1 MKTIKSSQ
9 LHLSFYIR
17 KERKNHSGHPIYMK
31 LSLAKER
38 KVWNTGIR
46 CSQQQW
52 DRFKIGGD
60 IPPELQHLFLEIT
73 RIENTAR
80 AYFQAFIEK
89 GYSFS
94 LVDLKDRLSG
104 KQLGWRTHFVSYSNQ
119 HLVELEALIG
129 LSHSRELLVKYR
141 RSIAYFQDF
150 LQMQFNRDDVLI
162 GRITKSHIKAYYRFL
177 RINKVNSH
185 NTAIKS
191 MQLCK
196 KVFTMAIEEG
206 IILKH
211 PFRGFSMRLKE
222 VQTTFLSLPEI
233 GRLRDAQLGLKRLV
247 FVRDLFLF
255 ACFTGLA
262 YSDIKNLQYHHLIED
277 GDQLWIRITRKKTGV
292 IADIPFI
299 HDSRIILDKY
309 WKPEYL
315 PETYV
320 FPTLSNQKMNAYLK
334 EIATV
339 AKVNERLTFH
349 MARHTFATTIT
360 LRHGMSLEVL
370 SKVLG
375 HKNLRS
381 TQHYGKIMNH
391 RIIDEMKTVA
401 AKLNPSKLI

>member
-1 MKTIKSSQ
+1 MKTIKPSH

-17 KERKNHSGHPIYMK
+17 KERKNHSGHPVYLK
-31 LSLAKER
+31 LSFETER

-46 CSQQQW
+46 CSQHQW
-52 DRFKIGGD
+52 NRFKIGGD
-60 IPPELQHLFLEIT
+60 IPPELQHLFLEVT

-80 AYFQAFIEK
+80 AYFQALIEK
-89 GYSFS
+89 GQSFT
-94 LVDLKDRLSG
+94 LVDLKDLLGG
-104 KQLGWRTHFVSYSNQ
+104 KQPGWRTHFVSYSNQ
-119 HLVELEALIG
+119 YLVELEALIG
-129 LSHSRELLVKYR
+129 LCHSRELFVKYR
-141 RSIAYFQDF
+141 RSITYFQEF
-150 LQMQFNRDDVLI
+150 LHIQFNRDDVRI

-177 RINKVNSH
+177 RINKANGH

-196 KVFTMAIEEG
+196 KIFTLAIEEG

-211 PFRGFSMRLKE
+211 PFRGFSMSLKE
-222 VQTTFLSLPEI
+222 IQPTFLSLPEI
-233 GRLRDAQLGLKRLV
+233 GRLRDVQLGSKRLIL
-247 FVRDLFLF
+247 VRDLFLF

-262 YSDIKNLQYHHLIED
+262 YSDIKNLQYRHLVDD
-277 GDQLWIRITRKKTGV
+277 GDQMWIRITRKKTGV
-292 IADIPFI
+292 IAEIPFI
-299 HDSRIILDKY
+299 HDSRIVLDKY
-309 WKPEYL
+309 WNPQYL
-315 PETYV
+315 PESRV
-320 FPTLSNQKMNAYLK
+320 FPILSNQKMNAYLK

-391 RIIDEMKTVA
+391 RIMDEMKTIA
-401 AKLNPSKLI
+401 DKLNPSKFI

>member
-177 RINKVNSH
+177 RINKANGH

-196 KVFTMAIEEG
+196 KVFTMAI
-206 IILKH
+206 
-211 PFRGFSMRLKE
+211 
-222 VQTTFLSLPEI
+222 
-233 GRLRDAQLGLKRLV
+233 
-247 FVRDLFLF
+247 
-255 ACFTGLA
+255 
-262 YSDIKNLQYHHLIED
+262 
-277 GDQLWIRITRKKTGV
+277 
-292 IADIPFI
+292 
-299 HDSRIILDKY
+299 
-309 WKPEYL
+309 
-315 PETYV
+315 
-320 FPTLSNQKMNAYLK
+320 
-334 EIATV
+334 
-339 AKVNERLTFH
+339 
-349 MARHTFATTIT
+349 
-360 LRHGMSLEVL
+360 
-370 SKVLG
+370 
-375 HKNLRS
+375 
-381 TQHYGKIMNH
+381 
-391 RIIDEMKTVA
+391 
-401 AKLNPSKLI
+401 

>member
-1 MKTIKSSQ
+1 
-9 LHLSFYIR
+9 
-17 KERKNHSGHPIYMK
+17 
-31 LSLAKER
+31 
-38 KVWNTGIR
+38 
-46 CSQQQW
+46 
-52 DRFKIGGD
+52 
-60 IPPELQHLFLEIT
+60 
-73 RIENTAR
+73 
-80 AYFQAFIEK
+80 
-89 GYSFS
+89 
-94 LVDLKDRLSG
+94 
-104 KQLGWRTHFVSYSNQ
+104 
-119 HLVELEALIG
+119 
-129 LSHSRELLVKYR
+129 
-141 RSIAYFQDF
+141 
-150 LQMQFNRDDVLI
+150 
-162 GRITKSHIKAYYRFL
+162 
-177 RINKVNSH
+177 
-185 NTAIKS
+185 

-247 FVRDLFLF
+247 LVRDLFLF

-292 IADIPFI
+292 IAEIPFI